1 MQDMRKVTMIAV
13 MITEST
19 MIMTIMTHK
28 IIVATMM
35 IVKLIAIGST
45 QRKQNLCDINNNKT
59 LIHF

>member
-1 MQDMRKVTMIAV
+1 MIVSKHCMDVFLITIMGMRKVTMIAV

-19 MIMTIMTHK
+19 MIMTIMTHT

-45 QRKQNLCDINNNKT
+45 
-59 LIHF
+59 

>member
-19 MIMTIMTHK
+19 MIMTIMTHT

-35 IVKLIAIGST
+35 IVKLIAIGSIP
-45 QRKQNLCDINNNKT
+45 RENRIYVI
-59 LIHF
+59 LITTIL

>member
-19 MIMTIMTHK
+19 MIMTIMTHT

-35 IVKLIAIGST
+35 IVKMIATGST
-45 QRKQNLCDINNNKT
+45 QRKQPLSDTNNNNT